1 LPSRARAI
9 ESTPPPRYLRDPT
22 PRHHEGVNTTSHE
35 SPKWSVMIPSYNA
48 DRHLSEAI
56 RSVLAQDP
64 GFDVMQIE
72 VVDDGSA
79 IDPTPLVRRLSDGR
93 VTVHR
98 HSVNRGHVA
107 TFNTCIERAR
117 GELVHLLHA
126 DDAVRP
132 GFYERLGAALDA
144 HPDAG
149 AAFCRYIAID
159 SDGNWTGIA
168 ALEEPRAGILAGWH
182 ERIATGQRLQP
193 PCIVVRKRVY
203 DAIGGFDTR
212 IRSYGEDW
220 EMWTRIAASYRVWYE
235 PEPLAL
241 YRVGNESLSSG
252 ALRSGD
258 NVRQLLQVI
267 DINRQA
273 LPAARADEVT
283 ARARRITA
291 STAAR
296 RSVRLARAGEGRAA
310 LAQLAWSL
318 RADASLRTVARAV
331 VAAGK
336 IGWLRFES
344 SRTR

>member
-1 LPSRARAI
+1 
-9 ESTPPPRYLRDPT
+9 
-22 PRHHEGVNTTSHE
+22 
-35 SPKWSVMIPSYNA
+35 MIPSYNA

-193 PCIVVRKRVY
+193 PCIVVRRRVY
-203 DAIGGFDTR
+203 DDIGSFDGR
-212 IRSYGEDW
+212 ISSYGEDW
-220 EMWTRIAASYRVWYE
+220 EMWTRIAASYPVWYD

-241 YRVGNESLSSG
+241 YRVGDDSLSAA
-252 ALRSGD
+252 ALRTGD
-258 NVRQLLQVI
+258 NVRQLLLVI
-267 DINRQA
+267 DINRER
-273 LPAARADEVT
+273 LPLETRAEIST
-283 ARARRITA
+283 RARRDTA
-291 STAAR
+291 RSAIR
-296 RSVRLARAGEGRAA
+296 RSVRLARSGDGRGA
-310 LAQLAWSL
+310 LAQLLWSV
-318 RADASLRTVARAV
+318 RADASPSTLTH
-331 VAAGK
+331 VAAGAFRVC
-336 IGWLRFES
+336 WAQL
-344 SRTR
+344 SRR